1 MLTDFQNSF
10 TGTLNG
16 KFATNP
22 CLNITP
28 HLNYAAT
35 LPCEMSVYKMTV
47 LQKKLKKLKSQIA
60 MQDLAIQKSFVKYL
74 SGKIFISY
82 FSNKKT
88 FTSAI

>member
-16 KFATNP
+16 KFATHP

-35 LPCEMSVYKMTV
+35 LPCEMSVYKNDRAPEEIEEIEIPNCHAR
-47 LQKKLKKLKSQIA
+47 LGHS
-60 MQDLAIQKSFVKYL
+60 
-74 SGKIFISY
+74 KIFCKI
-82 FSNKKT
+82 FVW
-88 FTSAI
+88 